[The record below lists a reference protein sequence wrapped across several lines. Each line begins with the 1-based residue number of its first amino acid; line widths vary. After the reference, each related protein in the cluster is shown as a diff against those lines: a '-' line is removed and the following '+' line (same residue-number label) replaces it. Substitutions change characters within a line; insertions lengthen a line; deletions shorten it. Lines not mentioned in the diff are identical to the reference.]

1 VCKIGLNIRRKT
13 EVRIKVK
20 LFSSSL
26 IQVNT
31 FTYCFSL
38 YFLNAVSQGFK
49 IADQND
55 QNWLYFSYEI
65 DTSWYYLDKKGFLGN
80 YTLGKRA
87 TTHIESKTHRSQ
99 CKMSSSKKIDPVKG
113 LRGRGLSE
121 FIDLR

>member
-1 VCKIGLNIRRKT
+1 M
-13 EVRIKVK
+13 
-20 LFSSSL
+20 
-26 IQVNT
+26 NT

-55 QNWLYFSYEI
+55 QNWLYFSYEV

-87 TTHIESKTHRSQ
+87 THRKIRLTEVNAK
-99 CKMSSSKKIDPVKG
+99 CRHLKKIE
-113 LRGRGLSE
+113 L
-121 FIDLR
+121 

>member
-1 VCKIGLNIRRKT
+1 M
-13 EVRIKVK
+13 
-20 LFSSSL
+20 
-26 IQVNT
+26 QVNT

-87 TTHIESKTHRSQ
+87 IIFFYYFRDRIEVT
-99 CKMSSSKKIDPVKG
+99 
-113 LRGRGLSE
+113 
-121 FIDLR
+121 IDLKRRLYGPRKEIPLLKLVYFT